1 VILRWGLPTFLF
13 KYMAYQPR
21 TDFTVA
27 LAQIAAERGIDPS
40 VVIDTLKQAMVA
52 AYKRDS
58 REHGTEIAEEEQFE
72 VVVDSITGEVK
83 IFHQE
88 NDKKVEVT
96 PPGFGRIAA
105 QTAKQVILQKIR
117 EAEKGAILDEYSH
130 RLGTLVSGMIMR
142 FDGPNIIVDIGKA
155 EAVMPSSEQVR
166 SESYHLN
173 QRMTFF
179 VDSIQEGPRGQQII
193 VSRAASG
200 LVSSLFKREVPEIN
214 SGVVEIA
221 LIAREPGGRTKIAVS
236 SKQGGVD
243 PVGSCVGQKGV
254 RVQEV
259 IEELNGEKIDIIQYS
274 ENLEK
279 FIASALSPAQ
289 GVSVK
294 LNEKDKTAVVTVP
307 DDQLSLAIGKDGQN
321 VRLAAKLTGF
331 KIDIVGENAQAEKAK
346 EAKAEAKK
354 ESSSA
359 TALRHS
365 EASQRREASKDKE
378 KVTKKVTKKTKKTE
392 EKKEKTKEDS
402 GEK

>member
-365 EASQRREASKDKE
+365 EASQRRETSKDKE

>member
-1 VILRWGLPTFLF
+1 LRWGLPTFLF

-27 LAQIAAERGIDPS
+27 LAQIAAERGIDPN

-52 AYKRDS
+52 AYKRDA

-72 VVVDSITGEVK
+72 VVVDNITGEVK

-142 FDGPNIIVDIGKA
+142 FDGPNIVVDIGKA

-173 QRMTFF
+173 QRMTFY

-200 LVSSLFKREVPEIN
+200 LVANLFKREVPEIN
-214 SGVVEIA
+214 SGVVEIT

-236 SKQGGVD
+236 SKQSGVD

-289 GVSVK
+289 GVNVK

-346 EAKAEAKK
+346 EAKEEAKK
-354 ESSSA
+354 EVKKDSSSA
-359 TALRHS
+359 K
-365 EASQRREASKDKE
+365 ASKDK
-378 KVTKKVTKKTKKTE
+378 KKVAKKEVKKTKKTE
-392 EKKEKTKEDS
+392 EKVKEIKEDT

>member
-1 VILRWGLPTFLF
+1 MRWGLPTFLF

-27 LAQIAAERGIDPS
+27 LAQIAAERGIDPL
-40 VVIDTLKQAMVA
+40 VVIETLKQAMVA
-52 AYKRDS
+52 AYKRDA

-72 VVVDSITGEVK
+72 VMVDNITGEVK
-83 IFHQE
+83 IYHQE

-193 VSRAASG
+193 VSRASSG

-214 SGVVEIA
+214 SGVVEITV
-221 LIAREPGGRTKIAVS
+221 IAREPGGRTKIAVS

-289 GVSVK
+289 GVNVK

-346 EAKAEAKK
+346 EAKK

-359 TALRHS
+359 K
-365 EASQRREASKDKE
+365 ASKDKE
-378 KVTKKVTKKTKKTE
+378 KVAKKVVKKAKKE
-392 EKKEKTKEDS
+392 EKMKEET